1 MIVILLTITHV
12 WAIIDEAKQNAQ
24 KHIDDAI
31 AQANAKVAEITQEA
45 RENGHKI
52 GYEEGQEAIKKDLIE
67 QIENVD
73 KFAKSEFEIKI
84 PANSQYKV
92 IYFYPYTSFDNIRVE
107 NSIKKKLERIAF
119 SIEKPFFVVVE
130 DDNLL
135 EYCNVD
141 FALDPSGEMPM
152 VWSAHHGIICIKIQ
166 KKQDGAYVLY

>member
-1 MIVILLTITHV
+1 MKILLPFAVIVVIFMNSCNESKHYT
-12 WAIIDEAKQNAQ
+12 AKQIINSIQNAT
-24 KHIDDAI
+24 
-31 AQANAKVAEITQEA
+31 N
-45 RENGHKI
+45 KI
-52 GYEEGQEAIKKDLIE
+52 RQTGE
-67 QIENVD
+67 
-73 KFAKSEFEIKI
+73 SEFEIKM

-152 VWSAHHGIICIKIQ
+152 VWSAHNGIICIKIQ
-166 KKQDGAYVLY
+166 KKQDGSYVLY